1 MKKKREKTIM
11 KTCDDSVIEDLD
23 TTSMGLACHRVSSSF
38 GVVTWRSLTACLN
51 QREHP
56 HLVSLEPV

>member
-51 QREHP
+51 PQSP
-56 HLVSLEPV
+56 GLLGACLEG